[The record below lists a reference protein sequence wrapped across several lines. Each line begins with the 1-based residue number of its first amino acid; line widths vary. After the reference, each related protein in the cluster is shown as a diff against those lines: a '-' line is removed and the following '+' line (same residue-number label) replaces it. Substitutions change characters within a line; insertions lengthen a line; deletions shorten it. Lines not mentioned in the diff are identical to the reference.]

1 MTEKSLSFYTVSDL
15 KQIFGI
21 GRNKAYNMAHD
32 ASITKV
38 RIGKAYLF
46 PKREMDAW
54 IEQHKYM

>member
-46 PKREMDAW
+46 PKRE
-54 IEQHKYM
+54 